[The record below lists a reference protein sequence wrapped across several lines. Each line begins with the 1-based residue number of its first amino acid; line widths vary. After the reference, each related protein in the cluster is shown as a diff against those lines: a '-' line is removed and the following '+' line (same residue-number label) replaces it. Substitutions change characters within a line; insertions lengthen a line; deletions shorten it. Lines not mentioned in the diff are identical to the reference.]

1 MHTLFVIVAGLT
13 LLFIFVL
20 VSRIINRSGGGAGGG
35 RAFSF
40 GSGHSSRPPMLSPV

>member
-20 VSRIINRSGGGAGGG
+20 VSRIINRSGGVLGA
-35 RAFSF
+35 RAFSSGF
-40 GSGHSSRPPMLSPV
+40 GLSSRPPMRSPV